1 MNPTGSAP
9 IEPLIQDNW
18 PKLKRFF
25 RAKVPEPD
33 CYELV
38 QDTLLTFVQKHREG
52 GITNPRAFL
61 WGIARMKALKY
72 ISGKRAANV
81 DFDSE
86 IHSVMGPEST
96 LSTRFDRR
104 NKVMTALRS
113 LPVEGQMAFEL
124 HYGEGLTNE
133 EVAAALGKS
142 LATVKRYIKDAR
154 DTMQAKIASMA
165 PEEIGSTYRSG

>member
-1 MNPTGSAP
+1 MNPSSPSP
-9 IEPLIQDNW
+9 IDPLIQDNW

-38 QDTLLTFVQKHREG
+38 QETLLTFVQKHREG
-52 GITNPRAFL
+52 GITSPRAFL

-72 ISGKRAANV
+72 ISGKRAAAV
-81 DFDSE
+81 DFNSE

-113 LPVEGQMAFEL
+113 LPIENQMAFEL

-133 EVAAALGKS
+133 EVAASLGKS
-142 LATVKRYIKDAR
+142 PATVKRYIKDAR
-154 DTMQAKIASMA
+154 EAMQVKLAAMA